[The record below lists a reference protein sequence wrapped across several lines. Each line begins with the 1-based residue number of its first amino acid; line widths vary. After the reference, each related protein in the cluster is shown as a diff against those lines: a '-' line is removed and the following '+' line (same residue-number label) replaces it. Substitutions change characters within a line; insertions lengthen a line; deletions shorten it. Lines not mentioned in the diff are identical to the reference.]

1 MALRGRCSYHNF
13 TDNETKTQSLG
24 NLPNKKVKHTY
35 HQTRFT
41 LSYVLI
47 TIKTHGF
54 RKERLRVHHNS
65 TFRLCKH
72 LLAGLLETNLAIL
85 KCIVYTAGSQSL

>member
-1 MALRGRCSYHNF
+1 MTLSGRCSYHIF

-24 NLPNKKVKHTY
+24 NLPDKKFEYTY

-41 LSYVLI
+41 FFYVLI

-65 TFRLCKH
+65 TFRLCNH

-85 KCIVYTAGSQSL
+85 KCIVYTTGSQSL